1 MGKQPYRVLQI
12 VTSMD
17 RGGTETMI
25 MNHYRAIDKE
35 KIQFD
40 FLVHRSHR
48 GAYDDEIEQLG
59 GHIYRAFPIRPWN
72 YPKYFKFL
80 NKFFKKHHSDF
91 IAVHSHIHENSG
103 FPFKYAN
110 KYGIKHCIVHSH
122 IADLGIDYKYP
133 FRLFGKI
140 FVKKYATEKF
150 ACGKDA
156 GIFLYGKHNDFI
168 VFNNAI
174 DSEKFKYNTDTRTQI
189 RNKLG
194 LENKFVIGHVGRFG
208 AQKNHTFLIDVFKE
222 ILSHEKNSVLI
233 LVGDGPL
240 RFAME
245 DKAKKLQIN
254 NNVLFLG
261 LRSDIPELL
270 QAFDV
275 LLFPSLYEGLPVSI
289 IEAQAAGLPC
299 ILSDTIDN
307 KTAIT
312 PNVKFVSLSAGIQ
325 TWVKT
330 LLSFK
335 NFVRQDTS
343 EYIIKANYDIH
354 NNAKWLEE
362 FYLANKHD

>member
-1 MGKQPYRVLQI
+1 MGRQPYRVLQI

-17 RGGTETMI
+17 RGGAETMI

-48 GAYDDEIEQLG
+48 GAYYDEIEKMG
-59 GHIYRAFPIRPWN
+59 GQIYRAFPIRPWS
-72 YPKYFKFL
+72 YHKYFKFL
-80 NKFFKKHHSDF
+80 NTFFKLNHHKY
-91 IAVHSHIHENSG
+91 IAVHSHIQENSG
-103 FPFKYAN
+103 FPLKYAQ
-110 KYGIKHCIVHSH
+110 KYGIACRIAHSH
-122 IADLGIDYKYP
+122 IADLGIDYKYL

-150 ACGKDA
+150 TCGKDA
-156 GIFLYGKHNDFI
+156 GIFLYGKHNDFT

-174 DSEKFKYNTDTRTQI
+174 DSEKFKYNSESRTQI
-189 RNKLG
+189 RHKLG
-194 LENKFVIGHVGRFG
+194 LENKYVIGHVGRFG
-208 AQKNHTFLIDVFKE
+208 AQKNHTFLIDVFNE
-222 ILSHEKNSVLI
+222 ILSREKNSILV

-254 NNVLFLG
+254 DKVLFLG

-275 LLFPSLYEGLPVSI
+275 FLFPSLFEGLPVSI

-312 PNVKFVSLSAGIQ
+312 PNVKFVSLSADIQ
-325 TWVKT
+325 TWVET